1 MFDPAAYL
9 NPTLILQ
16 MAGVLVIL
24 LILLALARKVIKI
37 FGLGRNHF
45 NHRLFLIR
53 LPKEKPK
60 DDNRETT
67 SQQLKEEIAKGE
79 TIFASI
85 GGLRVQ
91 KGFMSWFLGRDD
103 HFSFEIVAEHG
114 KIYFYAVAPER
125 PPYILKNK
133 SRLIIPTQF

>member
-60 DDNRETT
+60 DDNRET
-67 SQQLKEEIAKGE
+67 KEKR
-79 TIFASI
+79 F
-85 GGLRVQ
+85 LRQ
-91 KGFMSWFLGRDD
+91 S
-103 HFSFEIVAEHG
+103 
-114 KIYFYAVAPER
+114 AVCAFKKV
-125 PPYILKNK
+125 L
-133 SRLIIPTQF
+133 